1 MILGFLHRIE
11 ALIRIG
17 GLVRTGSVELGLIPA
32 PGAGGYSHNFWIG
45 VCRQGS

>member
-17 GLVRTGSVELGLIPA
+17 GLVRTGSVELGLIPG
-32 PGAGGYSHNFWIG
+32 PGVTCGGIPEPI
-45 VCRQGS
+45 